1 MAKISGTQV
10 NVGLGIESTPGTPVA
25 ATIFPQWT
33 ELSLQAVSEKSLFN
47 SQRGK
52 RNMASNSQIRR
63 RYSQGTIAAIAN
75 IETAAYFFD
84 MALGSKAT
92 TGPTDSA
99 YTHTFSVQNTNVS
112 MKTAT
117 ILLERGAEVTE
128 RFANCV
134 CNSLNFEVSDDFAT
148 MSMDIIGGF
157 PDTGTVTESF
167 TQETEFAYHQMTAK
181 FGTSFSN
188 AAGQSATPLKAFSLT
203 INNNV
208 LLDEAFL
215 SGANTPVAGGII
227 PERLQITGSYTLQFS
242 GTTELDKYKAN
253 TLNALQV
260 QFVGSLIGSAS
271 LETITIKLA
280 DLVLTSPPV
289 EVNLDGL
296 VLLTQEFEVQF
307 DATDS
312 EISVVVI
319 NDNAGAGY

>member
-1 MAKISGTQV
+1 MAKVSGTSV
-10 NVGLGIESTPGTPVA
+10 NVGIGMESTAGTAVA
-25 ATIFPQWT
+25 ATYFPQWT
-33 ELSLQAVSEKSLFN
+33 ELTLQAISEKSPFN

-52 RNMASNSQIRR
+52 RNMASNSMIRR
-63 RYSQGTIAAIAN
+63 RYSQGTLAAIAN
-75 IETAAYFFD
+75 IEAAPYFFGL
-84 MALGSKAT
+84 ALGSKAT
-92 TGPTDSA
+92 TGPSDSA
-99 YTHTFSVQNTNVS
+99 YTHTLSVQNTNAS

-117 ILLERGAEVTE
+117 ILVERGGEVTE

-134 CNSLNFEVSDDFAT
+134 CNSLNFEVSDDYAR

-188 AAGQSATPLKAFSLT
+188 AAGQSATPLKSFSLT

-227 PERLQITGSYTLQFS
+227 PGRLQITGSYSLQFS

-260 QFVGSLIGSAS
+260 QFTGNLIGSS
-271 LETITIKLA
+271 STESITIKLA
-280 DLVLTSPPV
+280 DLILTSPPI

-296 VLLTQEFEVQF
+296 VILTQEFEVQF
-307 DATDS
+307 DSTDS
-312 EISVVVI
+312 EISVVVV
-319 NDNAGAGY
+319 NDNAGSGY